1 MRFPLLATLLLSAA
15 APAVAAAEPDPGQ
28 RVESRAAERE
38 ARREERAQ
46 RFERAEPVRAERAQ
60 PRFERPEPREMPAPR
75 MERPAPALERPP
87 VPVSVERRD
96 SPEPMRE
103 RRREWSAPAEQQA
116 PQPPQARQ
124 GDSVANWRYQQREN
138 ARRDRRDRDGRPVA
152 DAVVQ
157 PPLVPRV
164 VPPTEPQRTERR
176 PTFDVLKDRIAA
188 EGWRKD
194 WRRDRRYDWR
204 HHRDR
209 DRNRFRLGIYIDPFG
224 WRYRPWQLGWNL
236 PSRYYGSSYWIDD
249 PWAYRLPPVYGPYRW
264 IRYYD
269 DVLLIDLR
277 TGRVVD
283 RIPNFFW

>member
-1 MRFPLLATLLLSAA
+1 AS
-15 APAVAAAEPDPGQ
+15 
-28 RVESRAAERE
+28 
-38 ARREERAQ
+38 
-46 RFERAEPVRAERAQ
+46 
-60 PRFERPEPREMPAPR
+60 
-75 MERPAPALERPP
+75 
-87 VPVSVERRD
+87 
-96 SPEPMRE
+96 
-103 RRREWSAPAEQQA
+103 PAEQPTA
-116 PQPPQARQ
+116 PPPQARQ
-124 GDSVANWRYQQREN
+124 GDSVANWRYQQRED

-164 VPPTEPQRTERR
+164 VPPTQPQRTERR
-176 PTFDVLKDRIAA
+176 PTLDVLKDRIAA